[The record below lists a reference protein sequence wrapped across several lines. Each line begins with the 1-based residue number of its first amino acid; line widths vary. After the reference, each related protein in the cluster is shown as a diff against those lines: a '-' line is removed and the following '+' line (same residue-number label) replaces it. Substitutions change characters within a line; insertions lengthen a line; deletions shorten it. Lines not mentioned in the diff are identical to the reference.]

1 MRGSLLAA
9 AAALLLQLPL
19 VDGGF
24 RGSFRAAAWAARSEA
39 RQLNT
44 SGPSSAG
51 RRVGPV
57 PDASQSWWLNGAPL
71 QNVSGPLPADADIV
85 IIGAG
90 ITVRQRCSAR
100 RLSLSPDACLSPL
113 SVAALLRRRRLWLRD
128 RPAQAAPAPPDA
140 SVSPSPFCSGAA

>member
-19 VDGGF
+19 ADGGF

-100 RLSLSPDACLSPL
+100 GPP
-113 SVAALLRRRRLWLRD
+113 
-128 RPAQAAPAPPDA
+128 PPDA
-140 SVSPSPFCSGAA
+140 PDVSVSPTPFCSGAA

>member
-57 PDASQSWWLNGAPL
+57 PDASQSL
-71 QNVSGPLPADADIV
+71 
-85 IIGAG
+85 
-90 ITVRQRCSAR
+90 TVGLVMSQ
-100 RLSLSPDACLSPL
+100 L
-113 SVAALLRRRRLWLRD
+113 SVQSQVEYNMSIASWQPLWQVVD
-128 RPAQAAPAPPDA
+128 
-140 SVSPSPFCSGAA
+140 

>member
-1 MRGSLLAA
+1 MDLIYDELKWPGYARGPAMRGSLLAA

-19 VDGGF
+19 ADGGF

-57 PDASQSWWLNGAPL
+57 PDASQSWWLNGAP
-71 QNVSGPLPADADIV
+71 
-85 IIGAG
+85 
-90 ITVRQRCSAR
+90 
-100 RLSLSPDACLSPL
+100 SPL

-140 SVSPSPFCSGAA
+140 PDVSVSPSPFCSGAA

>member
-19 VDGGF
+19 ADGGF

-90 ITVRQRCSAR
+90 ITVRQ
-100 RLSLSPDACLSPL
+100 DACLSPL

>member
-1 MRGSLLAA
+1 MDLARSIDELKYLGTPVDRRCALGLAA

-19 VDGGF
+19 ADGGF

-44 SGPSSAG
+44 SGPSSAS

-90 ITVRQRCSAR
+90 ITVRQ
-100 RLSLSPDACLSPL
+100 
-113 SVAALLRRRRLWLRD
+113 
-128 RPAQAAPAPPDA
+128 
-140 SVSPSPFCSGAA
+140 